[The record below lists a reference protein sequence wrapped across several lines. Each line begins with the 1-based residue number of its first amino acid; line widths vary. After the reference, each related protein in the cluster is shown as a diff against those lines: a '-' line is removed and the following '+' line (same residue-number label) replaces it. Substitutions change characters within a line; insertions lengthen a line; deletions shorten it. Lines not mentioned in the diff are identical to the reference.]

1 MDKALLVD
9 IPYVQDPYAI
19 RVDASQLS
27 QQPDG
32 KYKINGGVPAAHA
45 ASHAAAGSDPVT
57 LEVSQ
62 VTGLST
68 ALAPLGS
75 ATSTGTPS
83 TLALRDAEGAAEFG
97 GVQVDTTP
105 TVAQT
110 GAPGKMVWNDVD
122 GTIEFQLKGG
132 NVTLQLGQEQVLRV
146 RNAEATTLVDG
157 EVVYLSGSTGVH
169 NTAWRAS
176 NLTEAA
182 SARTIGVVTEPIA
195 AGAEGYVTTFGMVRG
210 LDTSHLT
217 EGALVYLGTAGA
229 TTVTAA
235 VPPAHNVVVGY
246 CVKKSGGNGAIF
258 VHVQNGFE
266 LHELHDVLLGAQAEG
281 DILSWDNASQVWRN
295 ITKSA
300 AAWLLKAGDAMLGP
314 LQLAASALGAAG
326 TAALKIPSG
335 PLLLTPEA
343 GAIERLVDK
352 LYFTISS
359 GMRKLLVLADASL
372 TSGRIPFTTTDGRL
386 TDTANLTRDAVTGDI
401 TLGDGANLVISGGN
415 ASGESCIVF
424 GGAPSSFWDSNVCR
438 VSATNMTMGFVC
450 GTTAGFSGVYGP
462 FFGLRGNTFTAQPN
476 QRGILFFYGGRPTS
490 PSSTEGRVAF
500 GTNDTE
506 RMWIAYNG
514 AVAIHVSLSIGGG
527 TAITKTV
534 VYTPTLTPASQGANT
549 QVEQTFTVAGLTTAD
564 TVYVNAPGAA
574 AMSARVSAADTLALT
589 FHSPDGGTYTAPAGV
604 YRVVAIRS

>member
-9 IPYVQDPYAI
+9 ISYTEEPYAVRI
-19 RVDASQLS
+19 DPAQLAK
-27 QQPDG
+27 QPDG
-32 KYKINGGVPAAHA
+32 TYHIEGGSPGAHA
-45 ASHAAAGSDPVT
+45 SSHAAGGSDPVT
-57 LEVSQ
+57 LSMSQ
-62 VTGLST
+62 VSGLS
-68 ALAPLGS
+68 AAIAPLGT
-75 ATSTGTPS
+75 ATSAAAPS
-83 TLALRDAEGAAEFG
+83 TLALRDAAGAAEFAG
-97 GVQVDTTP
+97 LSIDTTP
-105 TVAQT
+105 TVVQT
-110 GAPGKMVWNDVD
+110 GAPGKLIWNETD
-122 GTIEFQLKGG
+122 GTLEFQLKGG

-182 SARTIGVVTEPIA
+182 SARTIGVVTEHIA
-195 AGAEGYVTTFGMVRG
+195 AGADGYVTTFGMVRG
-210 LDTSHLT
+210 LDTNHLT

-266 LHELHDVLLGAQAEG
+266 LRELHDVLLGAQAEG
-281 DILSWDNASQVWRN
+281 DTLAWDNVTKVWRN
-295 ITKSA
+295 VTASA

-424 GGAPSSFWDSNVCR
+424 GGAPSTFWDSNVCR
-438 VSATNMTMGFVC
+438 VSNTNMTMGFVC
-450 GTTAGFSGVYGP
+450 GTVPGFSGANGP

-476 QRGILFFYGGRPTS
+476 QRGILFLYGGKPTT
-490 PSSTEGRVAF
+490 PGATEGKVSF
-500 GTNDTE
+500 GTNDIE

-514 AVAIHVSLSIGGG
+514 AIAISSSLSIGGG

-534 VYTPTLTPASQGANT
+534 VYTPTLTPTSQGANT
-549 QVEQTFTVAGLTTAD
+549 LAEQTFTVAGLTTAD
-564 TVYVNAPGAA
+564 TVYVNAPGAV

-604 YRVVAIRS
+604 YRIVAIRS